1 MTAADNS
8 ETGAPSP
15 TSGEGATEAA
25 MLDTVERLGPW
36 RTKGAYNIGVAHRL
50 TGVSADSIKRWLE
63 DYPDH
68 ILALKPPWRDGMG
81 RPWTKLTRL
90 SFLEFVEV
98 LVAGK
103 IRAGKQGNYR
113 QVREFHDNLAAEWGT
128 HFPFAC
134 EDLLAFERELPDQT
148 VKTLKQFDYEDGF
161 VSRWC
166 PFGKE
171 GPLALDPRRA
181 GGQPAIKG
189 RRLRVV
195 DISDYFVGGESV
207 EKLASDFDVAP
218 ADVEAALR
226 FALKISR

>member
-1 MTAADNS
+1 MSELDDKGNAVPSADAA
-8 ETGAPSP
+8 EGAPK
-15 TSGEGATEAA
+15 AA
-25 MLDTVERLGPW
+25 SLDTVERLGSW
-36 RTKGAYNIGVAHRL
+36 RTQGAYEIGMAHRL
-50 TGVSADSIKRWLE
+50 TGVSADSIKRWLQ
-63 DYPDH
+63 DYPAD
-68 ILALKPPWRDGMG
+68 ILELKPPWRDGMG

-103 IRAGKQGNYR
+103 IRTGQNGSYR
-113 QVREFHDNLAAEWGT
+113 QVREFHDSLSAEWGT
-128 HFPFAC
+128 DFPFAH
-134 EDLLAFERELPDQT
+134 EKLLAYERELPEQA
-148 VKTLKQFDYEDGF
+148 VKTLGQFDYEGSF

-166 PFGKE
+166 PLGKD
-171 GPLALDPRRA
+171 GGLALDPKRA

-207 EKLASDFDVAP
+207 KALAADFDVKP
-218 ADVEAALR
+218 ADVEDALR

>member
-1 MTAADNS
+1 MTAADNN
-8 ETGAPSP
+8 ETGVPPP
-15 TSGEGATEAA
+15 TSGEGANEAA

-36 RTKGAYNIGVAHRL
+36 RTQGAYNIGVAHRL

-81 RPWTKLTRL
+81 RPWTNLTRL
-90 SFLEFVEV
+90 SFLELVEV
-98 LVAGK
+98 LIAGR
-103 IRAGKQGNYR
+103 IRSGHHESYG
-113 QVREFHDNLAAEWGT
+113 QVRKFHDMLASEWGT

-134 EDLLAFERELPDQT
+134 EDLLTQEDRMPAPAMKVLCQ
-148 VKTLKQFDYEDGF
+148 LDYEDGF
-161 VSRWC
+161 ASRWL

-171 GPLALDPRRA
+171 GSLALDPRRA

-207 EKLASDFDVAP
+207 ETLANDFDVAP